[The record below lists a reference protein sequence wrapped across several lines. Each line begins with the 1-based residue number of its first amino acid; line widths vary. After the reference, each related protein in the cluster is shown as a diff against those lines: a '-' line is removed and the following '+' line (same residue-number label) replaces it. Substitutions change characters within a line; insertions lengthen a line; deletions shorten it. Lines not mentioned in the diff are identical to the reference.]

1 MQRRK
6 TNARGRGMKSA
17 RGTRDA
23 TLREF
28 KERDLGG
35 DIESAGAAVDRYS
48 RRPHSAPAVQMLPR
62 QVCSHE
68 LVTAHG
74 WASGRLSSRSPG
86 GRTPAREAHSEV
98 PPSGA

>member
-68 LVTAHG
+68 LVNRARVG
-74 WASGRLSSRSPG
+74 QRPSQLALA
-86 GRTPAREAHSEV
+86 GRTHSC
-98 PPSGA
+98 S